1 MGDGDKGVLG
11 TVLGRLKYRTE
22 KEAKAVAD
30 ELSLDD
36 THSHT
41 MDVDG
46 DDEKETFFMP
56 GGGHDRLNE
65 ELEERGR
72 EPAPARA
79 NMRNMDMM
87 DGGDQPGTETMMG
100 MPGDDGGDGGLF
112 GSGDGER
119 DRGATDGEGAF
130 AGILGDSDG
139 DGEMEFYSGSP
150 DDSDSGGPY

>member
-46 DDEKETFFMP
+46 DEEKETFFMP
-56 GGGHDRLNE
+56 GGGHSQLNE

-79 NMRNMDMM
+79 NMREMDMM
-87 DGGDQPGTETMMG
+87 
-100 MPGDDGGDGGLF
+100 DGGDGGLF

-130 AGILGDSDG
+130 AGIVGDSDG

-150 DDSDSGGPY
+150 DDGGDGGPY